1 MWVRQDKQTVLRRLA
16 AGAAIQTIV
25 PTAQGALEELVALCA
40 ELGTFAMLDA
50 LAVGRRRRGVPDP
63 LLLHTLAVLP
73 FLAEGSLAGSA
84 QSLFSE
90 PAILVQ
96 LGYAPIQLAEGV
108 SARHR
113 RPEGKGEE
121 SIPVHC
127 DTLRDELARLTAAD
141 WERLQEERLRTLY
154 AKRLIRSSKVVVD
167 GSGLGEGERVV
178 KLSALTGQGLLPL
191 AWEFLTGDASEKGKE
206 AAITRKLVERVRKI
220 GGPQA
225 ITLLIADAFYADG
238 PFLAWLQATGA
249 DGLVRL
255 PEDRLLFA
263 EGLGVIDLDGTR
275 WEKRRQTRVLDGH
288 KETRTVEVA
297 MARDL
302 TEWDSYQAKAQEL
315 GIAAPTLTV
324 AYVRQ
329 VEPAVPPEKATLA
342 LVSTRSWSEGWQT
355 YEAYRPRWWIEN
367 AGFNELK
374 EGWLLERYPWG
385 RGEASVRGRVGFTL
399 LAQQVVALY
408 CQAAGRQVA
417 GYGIRRL
424 RRALNLALGGPG
436 LVVVVE
442 DSYAVLHV
450 EELLAALGH
459 PVTQSLR
466 RSIPHPL
473 PTAVAPA
480 PGTTPKR
487 GVGRCPDAPPSG

>member
-1 MWVRQDKQTVLRRLA
+1 MWVRHDKQTVLQRLA

-25 PTAQGALEELVALCA
+25 PTANGALEELVGLSV
-40 ELGTFAMLDA
+40 EVGTFAMLDA
-50 LAVGRRRRGVPDP
+50 LRVTRERQGIPDP

-73 FLAEGSLAGSA
+73 FLADGSLAGSA

-90 PAILVQ
+90 PAILMQ
-96 LGYAPIQLAEGV
+96 LGYAPVALAEGM

-113 RPEGKGEE
+113 RPDGK
-121 SIPVHC
+121 SDDSRPLHH

-141 WERLQEERLRTLY
+141 WEHLQEERLGVLY
-154 AKRLIRSSKVVVD
+154 AKRLIRSTKVVVD
-167 GSGLGEGERVV
+167 GSGLGAGERVV
-178 KLSALTGQGLLPL
+178 QLSALTGQGVLPL
-191 AWEFLTGDASEKGKE
+191 AWEYLTGDASEKGKE
-206 AAITRKLVERVRKI
+206 AAITRRLVERVRKI

-238 PFLAWLQATGA
+238 PFLAWLQATGT

-263 EGLGVIDLDGTR
+263 EGLRVIALEGDQ
-275 WEKRRQTRVLDGH
+275 WEIRRQTRVLDGH

-297 MARDL
+297 MAHAL

-315 GIAAPTLTV
+315 GIADPTLMV
-324 AYVRQ
+324 AYIRQ
-329 VEPAVPPEKATLA
+329 VDPAVPPEKATLA
-342 LVSTRSWSEGWQT
+342 LVSTKAWAAGWQT

-385 RGEASVRGRVGFTL
+385 RSEAIVRGRVGFTL

-442 DSYAVLHV
+442 DCYAVLHV

-466 RSIPHPL
+466 RAIRLPL
-473 PTAVAPA
+473 AEPQPRV
-480 PGTTPKR
+480 
-487 GVGRCPDAPPSG
+487 

>member
-1 MWVRQDKQTVLRRLA
+1 VWVRHDKQTVLRRLA
-16 AGAAIQTIV
+16 EGARIQTIV
-25 PTAQGALEELVALCA
+25 PGADGALDELVALSA
-40 ELGTFAMLDA
+40 ELGTFTMLDA
-50 LAVGRRRRGVPDP
+50 LAVARKRRGIPDP

-73 FLAEGSLAGSA
+73 FLADGSLLGSA
-84 QSLFSE
+84 QSVCSD
-90 PAILVQ
+90 PAILLQ
-96 LGYAPIQLAEGV
+96 LGYAPVELQEGV

-113 RPEGKGEE
+113 RADGKTAE
-121 SIPVHC
+121 SVPLHV
-127 DTLRDELARLTAAD
+127 DTLRDELARLTPED
-141 WERLQEERLRTLY
+141 WERLQEERLRVLY
-154 AKRLIRSSKVVVD
+154 AKRLIRSTKVVVD
-167 GSGLGEGERVV
+167 GSGLGDGERVV
-178 KLSALTGQGLLPL
+178 SLAALTGHGLVPL
-191 AWEFLTGDASEKGKE
+191 AWEYLTGDASEKGKE
-206 AAITRKLVERVRKI
+206 AAVTRKLVERVRKI

-238 PFLAWLQATGA
+238 PFLAWLKATGT

-263 EGLGVIDLDGTR
+263 EGLQVIQLEGTP

-288 KETRTVEVA
+288 KETRRVEVA
-297 MARDL
+297 AAGDL
-302 TEWDSYQAKAQEL
+302 TDWDSFGAKAREL
-315 GIAAPTLTV
+315 GIGAAKLFV
-324 AYVRQ
+324 AFVRQ
-329 VEPAVPPEKATLA
+329 LEPAVAPEKAVLA
-342 LVSTRSWSEGWQT
+342 LVSTRAWPEGWQT

-385 RGEASVRGRVGFTL
+385 REEAIVRGRVGFTL

-408 CQAAGRQVA
+408 CQAAGRQLV

-424 RRALNLALGGPG
+424 RRALHAALGGPG

-442 DSYAVLHV
+442 GGYAVLHA

-466 RSIPHPL
+466 RPDALAL
-473 PTAVAPA
+473 PTPA
-480 PGTTPKR
+480 RP
-487 GVGRCPDAPPSG
+487 A

>member
-1 MWVRQDKQTVLRRLA
+1 MWVRHDKQTVLQRLA
-16 AGAAIQTIV
+16 AGAVIQTVV
-25 PTAQGALEELVALCA
+25 PTANGALEELVALSV

-50 LAVGRRRRGVPDP
+50 LVVRRQRRGIPDS

-73 FLAEGSLAGSA
+73 FLADGSLAGSA
-84 QSLFSE
+84 QALFSD
-90 PAILVQ
+90 PAILMQ
-96 LGYAPIQLAEGV
+96 LGYAPVELAEGV

-113 RPEGKGEE
+113 RPEGKSDE
-121 SIPVHC
+121 SLPLHS
-127 DTLRDELARLTAAD
+127 DTLRDELARLTAAE
-141 WERLQEERLRTLY
+141 WAHLQEERLRTLY
-154 AKRLIRSSKVVVD
+154 AKRLIRSTKVVVD
-167 GSGLGEGERVV
+167 GSGLGPGERVV

-220 GGPQA
+220 GGPHA
-225 ITLLIADAFYADG
+225 ITLLLADAFYADG
-238 PFLAWLQATGA
+238 PFLAWLKATGT

-263 EGLGVIDLDGTR
+263 EGLRVIALDGTA
-275 WEKRRQTRVLDGH
+275 WERRRQTRVLDGH

-297 MARDL
+297 LAHDL

-315 GIAAPTLTV
+315 GIAEAKLTV
-324 AYVRQ
+324 SFIRQ
-329 VEPAVPPEKATLA
+329 VDPTVPPEKATLA
-342 LVSTRSWSEGWQT
+342 LVSTKAWAEGWQT

-385 RGEASVRGRVGFTL
+385 RSEALVRGRVGFTL

-442 DSYAVLHV
+442 DCYAVLHV
-450 EELLAALGH
+450 EELMAALGH

-466 RSIPHPL
+466 RAVRLPLVAAHP
-473 PTAVAPA
+473 PV
-480 PGTTPKR
+480 
-487 GVGRCPDAPPSG
+487 

>member
-16 AGAAIQTIV
+16 EGATIQTIV
-25 PTAQGALEELVALCA
+25 PQASGALDELVALSA
-40 ELGTFAMLDA
+40 ELETFRMLDE
-50 LAVGRRRRGVPDP
+50 LHVRRERHGIPDA

-73 FLAEGSLAGSA
+73 FLADGSLQGSA
-84 QSLFSE
+84 QSLFSD

-96 LGYAPIQLAEGV
+96 LGYAPVELAEGV

-113 RPEGKGEE
+113 TAAGKTDE
-121 SIPVHC
+121 SIPVHI
-127 DTLRDELARLTAAD
+127 DTLRDELARLTAQE
-141 WERLQEERLRTLY
+141 WEWLQEERLRVLY
-154 AKRLIRSSKVVVD
+154 AKRLVRSTKMVVD
-167 GSGLGEGERVV
+167 GSGLGDGERLVT
-178 KLSALTGQGLLPL
+178 LSALTGHGLIPL
-191 AWEFLTGDASEKGKE
+191 VWEFLTGDASEKGKE
-206 AAITRKLVERVRKI
+206 AVITRKLVERVRKI
-220 GGPQA
+220 GGPAA

-238 PFLAWLQATGA
+238 PFLAWLQATGS

-263 EGLGVIDLDGTR
+263 EGLQVISVEGDH
-275 WEKRRQTRVLDGH
+275 WEKRRQTRTLDGH

-297 MARDL
+297 VARDL
-302 TEWDSYQAKAQEL
+302 TEWDSYQAKAKEL
-315 GIAAPTLTV
+315 GMAEAKLTV
-324 AYVRQ
+324 SFVRQ
-329 VEPAVPPEKATLA
+329 VEPVVASEKATLA
-342 LVSTRSWSEGWQT
+342 LVSTRVWPEAWQT

-367 AGFNELK
+367 GGFHELK

-385 RGEASVRGRVGFTL
+385 RSEAIVRGRVGFTL

-408 CQAAGRQVA
+408 CQAAGRQLV

-436 LVVVVE
+436 MVVVI
-442 DSYAVLHV
+442 DDCYAVLHV

-466 RSIPHPL
+466 RPVAGVL
-473 PTAVAPA
+473 PNARRRA
-480 PGTTPKR
+480 
-487 GVGRCPDAPPSG
+487 

>member
-1 MWVRQDKQTVLRRLA
+1 MGAAEDAMWVRQDKQTVLRRLA
-16 AGAAIQTIV
+16 DGAPIQTIV
-25 PTAQGALEELVALCA
+25 PQASGALDELVALSA
-40 ELGTFAMLDA
+40 ELETFRMLDE
-50 LAVGRRRRGVPDP
+50 VEVSRKRQGISDS

-73 FLAEGSLAGSA
+73 FLSDGSLQGSA
-84 QSLFSE
+84 QSLFSD

-96 LGYAPIQLAEGV
+96 LGYAPVELAAGV

-113 RPEGKGEE
+113 QAAGKTDA
-121 SIPVHC
+121 SIPVHI
-127 DTLRDELARLTAAD
+127 DTLRDELARLSAAD
-141 WERLQEERLRTLY
+141 WERLQEERLRVLY
-154 AKRLIRSSKVVVD
+154 AKRLIRSTKVVVD

-178 KLSALTGQGLLPL
+178 TLSALTGHGLIPL
-191 AWEFLTGDASEKGKE
+191 VWEFLTGDASEKGKE
-206 AAITRKLVERVRKI
+206 ASVTRKLVERVRKV

-225 ITLLIADAFYADG
+225 IRLLIADAFYADG
-238 PFLAWLQATGA
+238 PFLAWLEATQT

-263 EGLGVIDLDGTR
+263 EGLQAIALEGDR
-275 WEKRRQTRVLDGH
+275 WERRRQTRTLDGH

-297 MARDL
+297 VAHGL

-315 GIAAPTLTV
+315 GIADPTLSVSFVRQLAPTI
-324 AYVRQ
+324 
-329 VEPAVPPEKATLA
+329 PPEKATLA
-342 LVSTRSWSEGWQT
+342 LVSTKAWAQAWQT

-374 EGWLLERYPWG
+374 EGWLVERYPWG
-385 RGEASVRGRVGFTL
+385 RSEAIVRGRVGFTL

-408 CQAAGRQVA
+408 CQAAGRQLV

-436 LVVVVE
+436 MVVVI
-442 DSYAVLHV
+442 DSCYAVLHP
-450 EELLAALGH
+450 EELLEALGH

-466 RSIPHPL
+466 RALTL
-473 PTAVAPA
+473 PTARRRA
-480 PGTTPKR
+480 
-487 GVGRCPDAPPSG
+487 